1 MFLLSQG
8 VPQQWTAE
16 DRKYMEEALR
26 LARLG
31 LGTAS
36 PNPMVGAVVVNEG
49 RIVGTGYHERPG
61 RPHAEAVALEAA
73 GEKARGATLYVT
85 LEPCSHYGRTP
96 PCADLIIQRG
106 VRRVVAAM
114 EDPNPLVAGRGF
126 ARLRDAG
133 VDVSVGLLQDAA
145 AELNEAFITYITKR
159 RPFIH
164 LKTAMSLDGKIACHT
179 GASQW
184 ITGPLARQEVHRL
197 RSVHDGIMVG
207 IGTVLADDPRLTV
220 RLDPENPPE
229 GPYTHL
235 HPIRIVVDSKGR
247 LPLSARVLEGA
258 GEQTEVIV
266 ATTAAAPASFVQAL
280 RGRGVRVWQ
289 GDAAN
294 GRVDLQALLEDLAE
308 FGIGSIL
315 VEAGPTLAGAL
326 FDLDLVD
333 RVTTFI
339 APLIIGGEKAPT
351 SVGGVGAAHPDQ
363 GRRLVRVQTRQFGP
377 DLMITGSV
385 QREGA
390 QCSPALSKK

>member
-1 MFLLSQG
+1 MKGASWARATTS
-8 VPQQWTAE
+8 VA
-16 DRKYMEEALR
+16 ALMPR
-26 LARLG
+26 RCAR
-31 LGTAS
+31 
-36 PNPMVGAVVVNEG
+36 
-49 RIVGTGYHERPG
+49 
-61 RPHAEAVALEAA
+61 AA

-207 IGTVLADDPRLTV
+207 IGTVLADDPRSRCASIRKPAGRTV
-220 RLDPENPPE
+220 HSPPSHPHRRRLQ
-229 GPYTHL
+229 GPA
-235 HPIRIVVDSKGR
+235 
-247 LPLSARVLEGA
+247 PLSAGTGRCGRTDR
-258 GEQTEVIV
+258 GHRGHDP
-266 ATTAAAPASFVQAL
+266 AARLL
-280 RGRGVRVWQ
+280 RTGTR
-289 GDAAN
+289 
-294 GRVDLQALLEDLAE
+294 
-308 FGIGSIL
+308 
-315 VEAGPTLAGAL
+315 AGA
-326 FDLDLVD
+326 
-333 RVTTFI
+333 
-339 APLIIGGEKAPT
+339 
-351 SVGGVGAAHPDQ
+351 
-363 GRRLVRVQTRQFGP
+363 
-377 DLMITGSV
+377 
-385 QREGA
+385 
-390 QCSPALSKK
+390 